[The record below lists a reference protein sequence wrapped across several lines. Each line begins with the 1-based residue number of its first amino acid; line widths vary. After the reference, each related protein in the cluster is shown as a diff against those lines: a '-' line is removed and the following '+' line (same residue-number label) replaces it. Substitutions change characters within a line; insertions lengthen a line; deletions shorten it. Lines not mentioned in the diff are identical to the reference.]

1 MNETVKKY
9 AFWGILGVLALF
21 LFYLLSGGGLSN
33 ESVRAYRVGEH
44 LERIGDNQQSAI
56 KRLDHIEAES
66 SEIQR
71 ELGETAEQVGNV
83 ENRIEEHQNRLGES
97 QRLIGRGKEIIQGIR
112 KRGTIQTKEIDPTT
126 E

>member
-1 MNETVKKY
+1 MNEKNKKY
-9 AFWGILGVLALF
+9 VFWGLLSILALF
-21 LFYLLSGGGLSN
+21 LFYLLSGGGLS
-33 ESVRAYRVGEH
+33 SDSSRTDRAREH
-44 LERIGDNQQSAI
+44 LNRTGEYQQSAI
-56 KRLDHIEAES
+56 QRLDHIEAES